1 MLGLGPFVAQDY
13 PHLNVYLG
21 IYKSSKYRSATEEQI
36 AKAIELANK
45 YPNIVEY
52 VIVGNEC
59 LDQDLADGAV
69 SVEQTNRRHK

>member
-1 MLGLGPFVAQDY
+1 LR
-13 PHLNVYLG
+13 
-21 IYKSSKYRSATEEQI
+21 IYESSKHRSATEQQI

-69 SVEQTNRRHK
+69 SVEQTNSPT